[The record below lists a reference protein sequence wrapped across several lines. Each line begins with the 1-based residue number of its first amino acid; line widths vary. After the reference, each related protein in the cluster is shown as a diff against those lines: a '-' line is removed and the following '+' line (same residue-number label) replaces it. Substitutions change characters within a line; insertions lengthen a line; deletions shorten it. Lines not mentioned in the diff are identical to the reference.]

1 MDKGRKV
8 NWTKEEEYTLIEAI
22 QDAGDVLRG
31 TGQCA
36 EINKKKTRLWNN
48 VMRKINSIHGNNR
61 DVKDIKKKWNN
72 LKGSAKARVDSSRRE
87 ARRTGGGPNEAGEVE
102 DEDILILSSDR
113 DLSTSVA
120 ERVSQMF
127 SSTPAFTGICGS
139 VDMFQAPTAFPSHT
153 EISETSEV
161 TPVFEEPAEVT
172 VVSSRPEGRRKR
184 KRSIEQSTSVSDLL
198 PLQREV
204 LLKQMEVFS
213 AQLQLIEEQREYY
226 RHKKQRL
233 LEKDQQQQL

>member
-1 MDKGRKV
+1 MDKVRKV

-22 QDAGDVLRG
+22 QDAGDILRG
-31 TGQCA
+31 TAGQCA

-102 DEDILILSSDR
+102 DEDIRILSSDR
-113 DLSTSVA
+113 ELSTSVT
-120 ERVSQMF
+120 ERVSQIF

-139 VDMFQAPTAFPSHT
+139 VDMFQAPTALPSHT
-153 EISETSEV
+153 EISESSEV
-161 TPVFEEPAEVT
+161 TPVFEGPEVT
-172 VVSSRPEGRRKR
+172 VVNSRPEGRRKR

-213 AQLQLIEEQREYY
+213 AQLELIEEQREYY
-226 RHKKQRL
+226 RYKKQRL

>member
-1 MDKGRKV
+1 MCV
-8 NWTKEEEYTLIEAI
+8 TKECITLYVMLNNIILNYTFQVTLMN
-22 QDAGDVLRG
+22 VL
-31 TGQCA
+31 
-36 EINKKKTRLWNN
+36 L
-48 VMRKINSIHGNNR
+48 NS
-61 DVKDIKKKWNN
+61 
-72 LKGSAKARVDSSRRE
+72 SAKARVDSSRRE
-87 ARRTGGGPNEAGEVE
+87 ARRTGGGPNEAGEVK

-113 DLSTSVA
+113 ELSTSVT

-127 SSTPAFTGICGS
+127 SSTPAFTGKCGS
-139 VDMFQAPTAFPSHT
+139 VDLFQAPTALPSHT

-161 TPVFEEPAEVT
+161 TPVFEGPAEIT

-184 KRSIEQSTSVSDLL
+184 NRSIEQPYQSTSVSDLL

-233 LEKDQQQQL
+233 LEKDQQQL